1 MNSKPHA
8 PKFPDEMPAEL
19 FGANNYYRNAFVAD
33 LCNFDAVEINY
44 ERTDDDDDDEPRG
57 EWLICR
63 KNMMKITLQKAVE
76 NIELGVSEYKQ
87 ELSLL
92 IAAAKAFACDRCDG
106 KGWVFGEPERGHRKM
121 LNCPACA
128 EYRRVAKEGVEV

>member
-57 EWLICR
+57 EWIINAEKGGRSFVARHTEFVNALWFILEHEKAESTRDFDEWRERR
-63 KNMMKITLQKAVE
+63 KAALAKLTPEDRDI
-76 NIELGVSEYKQ
+76 LGV
-87 ELSLL
+87 
-92 IAAAKAFACDRCDG
+92 G
-106 KGWVFGEPERGHRKM
+106 KFM
-121 LNCPACA
+121 
-128 EYRRVAKEGVEV
+128 